1 MDERLPAEHEISER
15 KRIILKAIIDA
26 YITYGEPVGSKYLA
40 DNQQL
45 ACSSA
50 TIRNEMAELE
60 AMGFLE
66 QPHTSAGRVPSEL
79 GYRFYVNSLLQQYRM
94 TAGEIEAINRS
105 LQTKLAEMDQL
116 LSEASRI
123 AASVTNYTG
132 IAVKSRAGSLA
143 VRRFE
148 CVRVDARQFVLVMLL
163 TSGNAITRNV
173 RTPLPLTPEEL
184 AHLIALFNEK
194 LCLIPAGEL
203 SLSLT
208 YELERGMG
216 RLGVLVSPIVRQIF
230 EALSEADT
238 PHTAVEGVTHL
249 LQYPEYSDLDAL
261 RPLLRV
267 LEDREE
273 LRSLVSLEEAG
284 DGGVQVFIGSE
295 NTVKVME
302 NSTLVYRT
310 IRREGRVLGAI
321 GVIGPRRMDYSKVI
335 ATIDQL
341 AARIDEMLGGGDTD
355 PHNLLKGP

>member
-1 MDERLPAEHEISER
+1 MDDRLPAEYEISER

-94 TAGEIEAINRS
+94 TAGEIETINRS

-148 CVRVDARQFVLVMLL
+148 CVRVDAHQFVMVMLL
-163 TSGNAITRNV
+163 TSGTAITRNV
-173 RTPLPLTPEEL
+173 RTPLPLSPEEL
-184 AHLIALFNEK
+184 AHLFSLFNEK
-194 LCLIPAGEL
+194 LCLIPAAEF

-208 YELERGMG
+208 YELERAMG
-216 RLGVLVSPIVRQIF
+216 RLAVLISPIVRQIF

-273 LRSLVSLEEAG
+273 LRSLVSLEETG
-284 DGGVQVFIGSE
+284 DGVQVYIGSE

-310 IRREGRVLGAI
+310 ISREGRVLGAI

-341 AARIDEMLGGGDTD
+341 AGRIDEMLGGGDTD
-355 PHNLLKGP
+355 PNNLLKGS